1 MLFGSFMDGFDRGG
15 NSNSNSNGQFG
26 NIEITH
32 EKGKL
37 KFEKT
42 EAIFDH

>member
-1 MLFGSFMDGFDRGG
+1 MDGFDRGG
-15 NSNSNSNGQFG
+15 NSNSNGQFA
-26 NIEITH
+26 NIEITY